1 MSGTHVCV
9 QRLSTTVNAAPG
21 EGMCAM
27 DFGLAERTALVTG
40 GGGRIGSEDCRV
52 LAAEGAEVVALDISL
67 DAAERVSEE
76 INSGDYA
83 GTAHAIECDLT
94 DREDVAS
101 TVEALEAETGGID
114 ILVNNAGMVD
124 ARGRVEEFDDDTW
137 DRDVS
142 VNITGAY
149 NITRQVY
156 PQMKDR
162 EWGRIVNMSSMA
174 GWQGGFGQVSYAATK
189 AALIGFGKTL
199 ALEGAQHGVTSNV
212 IAPSIVVGQLAD
224 LPIEQL
230 EQMDEHFA
238 RIARAT
244 PMRELGRE
252 ADVANLV
259 AYLCSEQAS
268 YVTGQ
273 VVGVTGGID
282 LFTF

>member
-1 MSGTHVCV
+1 MGDPDTGAGD
-9 QRLSTTVNAAPG
+9 STTVNAGPG
-21 EGMCAM
+21 ETSGAM
-27 DFGLAERTALVTG
+27 DFGLDERTALVTG

-52 LAAEGAEVVALDISL
+52 LADEGAEVVALDISL
-67 DAAERVSEE
+67 DAAERVAEE
-76 INSGDYA
+76 INDGDYA
-83 GTAHAIECDLT
+83 GSAHAIECDLT

-124 ARGRVEEFDDDTW
+124 ARGKVEEFDDDTW
-137 DRDVS
+137 DRDIS

-149 NITRQVY
+149 NITKQVY
-156 PQMKDR
+156 PHMKDR

-174 GWQGGFGQVSYAATK
+174 GWQGGFGQLSYSATK

-199 ALEGAQHGVTSNV
+199 ALEGAQHGVTSNI
-212 IAPSIVVGQLAD
+212 IAPSIVVSQLAD

-230 EQMDEHFA
+230 EQVDEHFA

-252 ADVANLV
+252 ADVATLV
-259 AYLCSEQAS
+259 AYLASEQAS
-268 YVTGQ
+268 YITGQ

-282 LFTF
+282 LFSF